1 MIRGIRFVWKTITKS
16 LVYFFFASG
25 ALFLI
30 TAVFPPI
37 LLFVH
42 PAERCGK
49 ALRLSTHLTFKLML
63 AVTWAFG
70 LIKIHVGK
78 EDRRKLRALKS
89 AIVVANHPSLLDV
102 TILMSILP
110 QADCIVNARL
120 FERPIVRH
128 VVRRLFVPNSLD
140 FSEILSACGQSLKDG
155 NCLVIFPEGSRT
167 KPGIEPVIKKGSARI
182 SLGTGYPVVPVRIG
196 ANDMRGLRKGDPFY
210 RINEKGRYTYHLA
223 VGDPLDPSV
232 YMDDQLPVAA
242 KRMTKDN
249 YSSLFTRT
257 STPSA

>member
-70 LIKIHVGK
+70 LIKIHIGK
-78 EDRRKLRALKS
+78 EDRRKLRTLKS

-110 QADCIVNARL
+110 QADCIVNAQL

-140 FSEILSACGQSLKDG
+140 FSEILSACGQSHKDG

-232 YMDDQLPVAA
+232 YMDDQIPVAA
-242 KRMTKDN
+242 KRMTKDI

>member
-37 LLFVH
+37 LLLVH
-42 PAERCGK
+42 PADRCGK

-70 LIKIHVGK
+70 LITIRISR
-78 EDRRKLRALKS
+78 EDRRRLKTLTS
-89 AIVVANHPSLLDV
+89 SIVVANHPSLLDV

-110 QADCIVNARL
+110 QADCIVNAQL

-140 FSEILSACGQSLKDG
+140 FAEILSACGRSLRDG

-167 KPGIEPVIKKGSARI
+167 RPGIEPAIKKGSARI
-182 SLGTGYPVVPVRIG
+182 SLGTGFPVLPVHIG

-210 RINEKGRYTYHLA
+210 RINEKGRYTYDLS
-223 VGDPLDPSV
+223 VGEPIDPASYAGDL
-232 YMDDQLPVAA
+232 LPVAA
-242 KRMTKDN
+242 KRMTKDI
-249 YSSLFTRT
+249 YSSIFARK